1 MQIRKEENFSKY
13 KYFAAMETKYKIS
26 LYEGSLTDI
35 EYIKKFNKTV
45 IEKAQ
50 NKWGD
55 LIELTVSMDELRN
68 IQRLMVKHYDGP
80 EPWYTFGYSVD
91 DHNMIVC
98 AFGDDDGNNGKIF
111 VFRKN
116 EDKKTYE
123 EILKYG
129 ASKGIPAE
137 EMDFLPLI

>member
-1 MQIRKEENFSKY
+1 
-13 KYFAAMETKYKIS
+13 METKYKIS
-26 LYEGSLTDI
+26 LYQGSLSEVDML
-35 EYIKKFNKTV
+35 ERLDKTV

-55 LIELTVSMDELRN
+55 LVEVTVSMDELKN

-80 EPWYTFGYSVD
+80 EPWYAFGYSVD
-91 DHNMIVC
+91 DRNIIIC
-98 AFGDDDGNNGKIF
+98 AFGADDGSNGKIF

-123 EILKYG
+123 EILEYG
-129 ASKGIPAE
+129 TSKGIPAE
-137 EMDFLPLI
+137 EMDFLSLI